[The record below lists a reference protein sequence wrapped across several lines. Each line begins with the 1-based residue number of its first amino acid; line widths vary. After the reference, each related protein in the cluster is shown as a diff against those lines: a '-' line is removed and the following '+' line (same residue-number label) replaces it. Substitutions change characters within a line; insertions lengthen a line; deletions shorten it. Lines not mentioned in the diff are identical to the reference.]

1 MKLTSNLSMIYLLL
15 ISNIDHQISIKT
27 SLHCHDH
34 IEMKRQFVINETKH
48 SLFVLNNINYQTQ
61 HETLNHFNIHFS
73 IKHKRDH
80 KNT

>member
-27 SLHCHDH
+27 SLQCHDH

-61 HETLNHFNIHFS
+61 HETPLP
-73 IKHKRDH
+73 
-80 KNT
+80 

>member
-61 HETLNHFNIHFS
+61 HETLNHTNIYYS

-80 KNT
+80 KDK